1 MIEQDQSTYSKED
14 QSKFIDAW
22 ETNIERMEQNRK
34 KMSEGRDAVMTFR
47 LLGLIKDEGCGELRK
62 WDHIPK

>member
-1 MIEQDQSTYSKED
+1 MIEQDRSTYSKED

-34 KMSEGRDAVMTFR
+34 KMAEGRDAVMTFR

-62 WDHIPK
+62 WDHIPQ